1 MYLHYLLKNK
11 KSWKQGHLQ
20 QMSHILHRNLNANSC
35 KEDSILADILDRIQ
49 LHNPLITEKRR
60 SYSAEITG
68 DVYPILNTVNMLG
81 NFVHCKFEWQLPK

>member
-1 MYLHYLLKNK
+1 
-11 KSWKQGHLQ
+11 
-20 QMSHILHRNLNANSC
+20 MSHIPHRNLNANSC

-49 LHNPLITEKRR
+49 LHNPLVTEKRR